1 MPHSETMQ
9 TTRLT
14 LRQRLDARAAA
25 WALRRQGPDVLPLEL
40 RRRRIYILPTRA
52 GLGFGALLLV
62 MLLAGLNYA
71 NSLALIAT
79 FSLASFT
86 LVAMNFCHRN
96 LMGLRV
102 SSATPLPAFAG
113 DDAVVELSLENPT
126 ALDRYSLRMGLSGRD
141 TELVALDANHSARLR
156 LPVATLRRGRQR
168 IDRVRIDTDF
178 PFGLFRTWT
187 WLHLP
192 IDVTV
197 YPRPRG
203 EQDVP
208 RGASGRESTSGR
220 VSAGVDE
227 WSGLRP
233 FRDGDS
239 PRQVDWKAYA
249 REQPLLVKEYRGAA
263 AESLDFGLE
272 DARGRDLEARLEQL
286 ARWVCAAESRGARYA
301 LRLPGQRVA
310 ADHGAAH
317 RHRCLEALALH
328 DLPAQAHD
336 ASH

>member
-1 MPHSETMQ
+1 MRSPFPA
-9 TTRLT
+9 
-14 LRQRLDARAAA
+14 LRQRLNARAAR
-25 WALRRQGPDVLPLEL
+25 WALRRQGMDALPLEL

-52 GLGFGALLLV
+52 GLGFGALLFV

-79 FSLASFT
+79 FSLASFV
-86 LVAMNFCHRN
+86 LVAMNLCHRN
-96 LMGLRV
+96 LMGLRI

-113 DDAVVELSLENPT
+113 DDAVVELSLENVT
-126 ALDRYSLRMGLSGRD
+126 ALDRYSLFAAINGREAELI
-141 TELVALDANHSARLR
+141 ELVANHSARLR
-156 LPVATLRRGRQR
+156 MPIATQRRGRQR
-168 IDRVRIDTDF
+168 IDRIRIATDF
-178 PFGLFRTWT
+178 PFGLFRAWT

-192 IDVTV
+192 IDLTV

-203 EQDVP
+203 EQATP
-208 RGASGRESTSGR
+208 RGASGREASAGR
-220 VSAGVDE
+220 VSSGVDE

-263 AESLDFGLE
+263 AENLDFSLQDVRAAE
-272 DARGRDLEARLEQL
+272 PEARLEQL
-286 ARWVCAAESRGARYA
+286 ARWVCAAESRGARYS
-301 LRLPGQRVA
+301 LTLPGTRVG

-317 RHRCLEALALH
+317 RHRCLEALAFY
-328 DLPAQAHD
+328 DLPRARED
-336 ASH
+336 RR